1 MDQGSTDSVFSEVT
15 SYGKTSFAMTHTV
28 TFATDG
34 IVTGNIYTFRFYAT
48 NEKGSSDYSEYL
60 SVAAIDPPGQANV
73 PIVNYN
79 LSSRNSIFVSWVLN
93 SDGLGDGG
101 AIQGYKLYMDDGYGG
116 ELKVVFDTVGYSSQI
131 NEFLAVNLTA
141 SLSYRFQVEPYNYNL
156 LSPGP
161 KSEISEYFACDMPVI
176 AQRPSKVSTSTST
189 IEINWN
195 EPVDNGGCSIQ
206 GYSVHIDDG
215 ESGDFIEANADNDQ
229 SVRLQP
235 SLTHLM
241 ITKINALNV
250 GKTYRIKLKAYN
262 YAGVSESPILGVIL
276 ASLPEKPPVPTEVQ

>member
-1 MDQGSTDSVFSEVT
+1 MKNVYGWSSFSPITYILAARVPDAPPRPTFISATDNSITLQLYKTTTNVGAFTQSYTLEMDQGSTDSAFSEVT
-15 SYGKTSFAMTHTV
+15 SYVKTSFAMTHTV

-60 SVAAIDPPGQANV
+60 SVAAIDPPGQANA

-141 SLSYRFQVEPYNYNL
+141 SL
-156 LSPGP
+156 
-161 KSEISEYFACDMPVI
+161 
-176 AQRPSKVSTSTST
+176 
-189 IEINWN
+189 
-195 EPVDNGGCSIQ
+195 
-206 GYSVHIDDG
+206 
-215 ESGDFIEANADNDQ
+215 
-229 SVRLQP
+229 
-235 SLTHLM
+235 
-241 ITKINALNV
+241 
-250 GKTYRIKLKAYN
+250 
-262 YAGVSESPILGVIL
+262 
-276 ASLPEKPPVPTEVQ
+276 